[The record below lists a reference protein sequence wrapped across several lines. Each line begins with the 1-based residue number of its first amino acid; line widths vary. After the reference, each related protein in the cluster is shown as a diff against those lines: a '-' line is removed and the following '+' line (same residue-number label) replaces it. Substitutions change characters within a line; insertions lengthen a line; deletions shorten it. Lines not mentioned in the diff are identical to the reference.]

1 MDDIFLQKIT
11 FSGDNDT
18 NATYD
23 DGTIVSLS
31 IKGIENKLKRIK
43 NLTINVGIERLYY
56 VIEGFFSYSPF
67 TNSYV
72 LPVLDTLTIEMLP
85 SAETVV
91 PRIVD
96 LQINH
101 VNELNINLGDNK
113 ISIVLC
119 TNYTEHTP
127 VCGQTVIRVNIVNL
141 ANIALLGVIQHLTI
155 TRGVFAMNN
164 RTINLDDAM
173 FPNKDNI
180 LHILTTYNEPLPP
193 DATISSVLGDKITCN
208 EVILQTDV
216 IRHITRFLPTTVPPS
231 LAKRKNDK
239 ITKEQARNVVKYR
252 KSVKADRQL
261 SIDSLREFNENHK
274 LASEDKASSKRNKV
288 GVGGGRTTKRRRR
301 VKRYNKRNR
310 SKILRRN

>member
-1 MDDIFLQKIT
+1 MEDDFLKKIT

-23 DGTIVSLS
+23 DGTIVSSS

-43 NLTINVGIERLYY
+43 NLTINVGIRRLHS
-56 VIEGFFSYSPF
+56 VIEEFFSYNQFIS
-67 TNSYV
+67 SYV

-85 SAETVV
+85 SVETN
-91 PRIVD
+91 PCKVD
-96 LQINH
+96 LQINR

-119 TNYTEHTP
+119 TNYTEHTT

-141 ANIALLGVIQHLTI
+141 AIIALLGVIQHLTI
-155 TRGVFAMNN
+155 TRGVLGMKN
-164 RTINLDDAM
+164 RSINLVNAK
-173 FPNKDNI
+173 FPNKDKIQHVLETFND
-180 LHILTTYNEPLPP
+180 PLPP
-193 DATISSVLGDKITCN
+193 DDTISSVLGDEITCN

-216 IRHITRFLPTTVPPS
+216 IRHIKRFLP
-231 LAKRKNDK
+231 KNVDPFPAEDK
-239 ITKEQARNVVKYR
+239 NNNITKKQARLVAAHKRTVD
-252 KSVKADRQL
+252 ADRKA
-261 SIDSLREFNENHK
+261 SINSLRKFEENQR
-274 LASEDKASSKRNKV
+274 LASEDNKASSKRTKV
-288 GVGGGRTTKRRRR
+288 DVGGGRTTKRRRR